1 MKKNILAMTADQ
13 EAGFGQTRRP
23 QRRDEFLDT
32 INLVVQWGEPC
43 AVIKPRFT
51 GIELHHKLTARLNQ
65 ALATFML
72 GCVIVCLNTA
82 ASAETEQGVAGAAN
96 ADIELEADD
105 AARRGDFAAAA
116 SAYEQLVAENP
127 TSVALHLALAD
138 ALKKDRQWKRAV
150 TEYEAVLKRQPR
162 NAEALLGIGTV
173 RRWQGNIDE
182 ARRAYE
188 QVNALAPKNTNGLL
202 GLAATYALDHDFVSA
217 DKFYEQAVQMW
228 PGDSGVQQA
237 AYDFRRQRNP
247 RLYLF
252 WEDDLSFESRQV
264 GAIVPFAARE
274 EIGAE
279 HQEETSIAPNLGNA
293 KIYTRSDNKIFY
305 THYFGNNHMLDLS
318 ARASKYQYNVPGSAL
333 GYAAIDTYEEY
344 RVRYTMPLTPE
355 QVFAVR
361 YTARPTILKL
371 SQGSFTAHKLEAE
384 FNSRWLP
391 SFSTLLGGGWLRDLD
406 SDATSTSQLTDRSLF
421 KVGFQW
427 DASNRL
433 SLGAKYITN
442 PDLDNS
448 MSSTAIAEGGYSLSD
463 NWSVLARYRTDD
475 YKTGSDQTSYYLA
488 ARFVPNSHWWSE
500 IGLKHAERGS
510 ASGNYGLASV
520 TYRF

>member
-1 MKKNILAMTADQ
+1 
-13 EAGFGQTRRP
+13 
-23 QRRDEFLDT
+23 
-32 INLVVQWGEPC
+32 
-43 AVIKPRFT
+43 
-51 GIELHHKLTARLNQ
+51 
-65 ALATFML
+65 ML
-72 GCVIVCLNTA
+72 CSVIVCLNTA
-82 ASAETEQGVAGAAN
+82 ASAETEREVADAGKADVESEAA
-96 ADIELEADD
+96 D

-138 ALKKDRQWKRAV
+138 ALKKDRQWERAV
-150 TEYEAVLKRQPR
+150 TEYEAVLKRHPR

-188 QVNALAPKNTNGLL
+188 QANALAPQNTNGLL

-274 EIGAE
+274 EVGAE

-293 KIYTRSDNKIFY
+293 KIYTRSDNKLFY
-305 THYFGNNHMLDLS
+305 THYFGNSHTFNLS
-318 ARASKYQYNVPGSAL
+318 ARTSKYQYSVPDSAL
-333 GYAAIDTYEEY
+333 GFTAIDTYEEY
-344 RVRYTMPLTPE
+344 RARYTMPLTPE
-355 QVFAVR
+355 QVLAVR
-361 YTARPTILKL
+361 YTARPTVLKL

-384 FNSRWLP
+384 LNSRWLQ

-406 SDATSTSQLTDRSLF
+406 SDATSASQLTDRSLF

-463 NWSVLARYRTDD
+463 SWSVLARYRTDD
-475 YKTGSDQTSYYLA
+475 YKTGSDQASYYLA